1 MAMTIRECE
10 CGNLTVNADDVCE
23 ECRDD
28 TMHMAAKRRNGVE
41 RARAFRA
48 GIEVNDYDYVGAN

>member
-1 MAMTIRECE
+1 MAMTIRVCD
-10 CGNLTVNADDVCE
+10 CGNLTVNTDEVCE

-28 TMHMAAKRRNGVE
+28 LRMPANRRNGVE

-48 GIEVNDYDYVGAN
+48 GVEVNDYDYVGAN